1 MEDVRSDSVRP
12 AAYSQPPSAG
22 LALLLV
28 SAVALAIAG
37 FIALAAAIGLHA
49 PWAGFFLIFYFCGI
63 EQMKKTAIAPVVIG
77 ALGGIGLSA
86 LSSIVP
92 LLIGPAGMAITIL
105 LILALI
111 YVQILQRCPLLVNN
125 ALWLFLTVGSIPLV
139 VQAELFPDMALA
151 VLAAAAYIVVLL
163 LLVEWGSTRMRAGAR
178 LSDS

>member
-1 MEDVRSDSVRP
+1 
-12 AAYSQPPSAG
+12 
-22 LALLLV
+22 
-28 SAVALAIAG
+28 
-37 FIALAAAIGLHA
+37 
-49 PWAGFFLIFYFCGI
+49 
-63 EQMKKTAIAPVVIG
+63 MKKTAIAPVVIG

-151 VLAAAAYIVVLL
+151 VLTAAAYIVVLL

-178 LSDS
+178 LSDSKVSS